1 MDYRVH
7 DVFVSQIDTTDQT
20 FRITTS
26 TDIAD
31 LAASIN
37 SVGLLHPPLLVKKG
51 RAYRIIAGFRRVAAC
66 QCAAL
71 TRIPA
76 RIDDGQ
82 RSEGHHALM
91 AIVDNASQRQLNVV
105 EQARAL
111 GLIQR
116 FVKPSDQQDS
126 ITGILGLP
134 ASRSAVER
142 LSQIVNMPESLQMA
156 IVEGSIALP
165 VAISINKLQSDDA
178 VTVATLL
185 QRVHTG
191 LNNQRELL
199 ERIVELCLINETSAS
214 RLLEQDRISTILTDD
229 ESPMPQRVQHLRRVL
244 KTMRY
249 PELSKAEAAFSQ
261 AFKALSINPSI
272 QLQPPRFFEGKTYRL
287 SMSIHSRKQLK
298 SLLADLEK
306 IADHP
311 HILPE

>member
-1 MDYRVH
+1 
-7 DVFVSQIDTTDQT
+7 
-20 FRITTS
+20 
-26 TDIAD
+26 
-31 LAASIN
+31 
-37 SVGLLHPPLLVKKG
+37 
-51 RAYRIIAGFRRVAAC
+51 
-66 QCAAL
+66 
-71 TRIPA
+71 
-76 RIDDGQ
+76 
-82 RSEGHHALM
+82 
-91 AIVDNASQRQLNVV
+91 
-105 EQARAL
+105 
-111 GLIQR
+111 
-116 FVKPSDQQDS
+116 
-126 ITGILGLP
+126 
-134 ASRSAVER
+134 
-142 LSQIVNMPESLQMA
+142 MPESLQMA
-156 IVEGSIALP
+156 IVTGSIALP
-165 VAISINKLQSDDA
+165 VAIYINKLQSDDA

-306 IADHP
+306 IAGHP
-311 HILPE
+311 HILP